1 MNDDDFRGSGNVVPP
16 ITENIAEDW
25 EAMQY
30 IDKKISKFVYRL
42 YFEHDF
48 ERLEFWKLRCVGDRK
63 DKSIFD
69 KDIPNAIFDKWLY
82 RHAEAIWRGP
92 EARELPPEFYGG
104 NGRWKNKEEDRA
116 KVGVMMF
123 AIRKTDVYVDFGT
136 ALAQF
141 EYLWTCYQ
149 QSKNDEL
156 EGIEASIKKLESDR
170 EKVAAQVR
178 ILEQGFPLAHLRSVD
193 DVMMMI

>member
-48 ERLEFWKLRCVGDRK
+48 ERLEFWKLRCVGERK
-63 DKSIFD
+63 DKSVNGNET
-69 KDIPNAIFDKWLY
+69 PEVRWLY

-104 NGRWKNKEEDRA
+104 NGRWQNKEEDRA

-123 AIRKTDVYVDFGT
+123 AVRKTDVYADFGT

-156 EGIEASIKKLESDR
+156 EGIEASIKKLENER
-170 EKVAAQVR
+170 KKVAAQVKV
-178 ILEQGFPLAHLRSVD
+178 LERGFPLAHLWSLID
-193 DVMMMI
+193 DILMMI